1 MDEQVARDVVL
12 VRAIESTD
20 RERQILSD
28 DDRMYASRSAC
39 ELAQWD
45 ASDQKS
51 AMTADLFLQKRA
63 EQILKKI
70 AARTPA
76 FSRFIARNNWSRGL
90 GVGLPVAA
98 LLSGALLDHISDPH
112 RVDLLSAPLLLII
125 LWNLL
130 VYAGLL
136 LWLAVPASR
145 KRGMNVDLLGRLT
158 GARMPAPRKLPQA
171 LAAALASF
179 GAQWV
184 ELSAPLTR
192 ARVKRIIH
200 FSAACFALGAVIS
213 LYARGVL
220 SQYQA
225 GWESTFLD
233 AQQVHTV
240 LSVLFM
246 PAIALFHLP
255 GFSLADVNA
264 LRFSPSAAATGG
276 ALWVHLYAS
285 TLFLLVIL
293 PRVAL
298 GFAARWTENKLADHF
313 PLDLGQPYFRKLTE
327 KIGSGAPAVLRVF
340 PYSFSVDEARDQNL
354 ALVARMLLGEQARVM
369 LRPSTSYGEEAHDA
383 LKGATLDNA
392 DIALTVA
399 LFNLSATPEKEN
411 HGAFL
416 DHLVRGA
423 ARGISV
429 LIDESAYLERVGT
442 QAGGQ
447 SRVRER
453 IALWRQFCEL
463 HNVASCIVNLL
474 NPQARADEL
483 ARGLTTW
490 PPPQ

>member
-1 MDEQVARDVVL
+1 MDEQAARDVVL
-12 VRAIESTD
+12 VRAIECTD
-20 RERQILSD
+20 RERRILSD
-28 DDRMYASRSAC
+28 DDRMYASRSAN

-45 ASDQKS
+45 AADKKS
-51 AMTADLFLQKRA
+51 AMSADLFLQKRA
-63 EQILKKI
+63 EQVLKKI
-70 AARTPA
+70 AERSPPFARV
-76 FSRFIARNNWSRGL
+76 IARNHWSRSVGI
-90 GVGLPVAA
+90 GLPVLA
-98 LLSGALLDHISDPH
+98 LVSGAVLDRISDPH

-136 LWLAVPASR
+136 LWLALPSR
-145 KRGMNVDLLGRLT
+145 QRRIDLDWLGRLS
-158 GARMPAPRKLPQA
+158 GARISAARKLPQA

-200 FSAACFALGAVIS
+200 FSAACFAAGAVMS
-213 LYARGVL
+213 LYARGML

-225 GWESTFLD
+225 GWESTFLG
-233 AQQVHTV
+233 ARQVHAF

-246 PAIALFHLP
+246 PASAVFHLP

-264 LRFSPSAAATGG
+264 LQFSRSPSAAGG
-276 ALWVHLYAS
+276 ALWVHLYAG

-293 PRVAL
+293 PRMAL
-298 GFAARWTENKLADHF
+298 GFAAKWKENKLAGHF
-313 PLDLGQPYFRKLTE
+313 PLDLGQPYFRKLSE

-340 PYSFSVDEARDQNL
+340 PYSFSVDETRDQNL

-369 LRPSTSYGEEAHDA
+369 LRPSTSYGEQPQDA
-383 LKGATLDNA
+383 LKGAALDNP

-399 LFNLSATPEKEN
+399 LFNLSATPEQEN
-411 HGAFL
+411 HGVFL
-416 DHLVRGA
+416 DYLVRGA

-442 QAGGQ
+442 EAGGQ

-463 HNVASCIVNLL
+463 HNAASCVINLL

-483 ARGLTTW
+483 ARGLTTSVH
-490 PPPQ
+490 PQ